1 MEYGILARDAM
12 TRNPITLGPEDTVF
26 DIVKKM
32 LENEVGSILIV
43 KNSKILGIITEHDLL
58 AKIIYKMRDAKKV
71 KAKQIMTKELL
82 SVSPKKDLY
91 EVAKLMNDNN
101 IRRMPVVDNK
111 KLVGMITVKDV
122 LKIEPS
128 MINVLMER
136 IRIKEPTF
144 KPLKSSETAG
154 MCELCG
160 NYEETLVDAD
170 GMLVCD
176 PCAKDLA
183 K

>member
-12 TRNPITLGPEDTVF
+12 TRNPVTAGPDDTVF
-26 DIVKKM
+26 AVVKKM
-32 LENEVGSILIV
+32 LEKEVGSILIV
-43 KNSKILGIITEHDLL
+43 KDDKILGILTEHDLL
-58 AKIIYKMRDAKKV
+58 AKIVYKMKDPKKV
-71 KAKQIMTKELL
+71 KAKQIMTEDLL
-82 SVSPKKDLY
+82 SVTPEKDLY

-101 IRRMPVVDNK
+101 IRRIPVVDNK
-111 KLVGMITVKDV
+111 KLMGIITVKDV

-136 IRIKEPTF
+136 IRIKEPDF
-144 KPLKSSETAG
+144 KPLHSSDTPG